1 MYFDCCGELHVCF
14 NPPTL
19 GKHKAF
25 SKFFFFFFLA
35 FANWKLLLWNL
46 PKGGSTVAMQ
56 VWMGGRWHALKCMPN
71 YFAVEG
77 LLLFKCADCNEML
90 RYWPPT
96 SHFCTKCAAPYTCK
110 CDLSGNGTRIQSHS
124 LYFGTSLVL
133 FVYAQLVFCLMIWCC
148 CLTKLMPHFLL
159 NLALLYKT
167 LHYCTTKLKGRQRE
181 TPYISLN
188 WQSILSELLLW

>member
-1 MYFDCCGELHVCF
+1 MHVSI
-14 NPPTL
+14 PQPQESI
-19 GKHKAF
+19 KHLA
-25 SKFFFFFFLA
+25 SFFFFSLHLLTG
-35 FANWKLLLWNL
+35 NLLWNL

-110 CDLSGNGTRIQSHS
+110 CDLSGNGTHIQSHS

-133 FVYAQLVFCLMIWCC
+133 LVMNHLM
-148 CLTKLMPHFLL
+148 LL
-159 NLALLYKT
+159 LNQTNATFSVNLALLYKT
-167 LHYCTTKLKGRQRE
+167 LHYCTTKLKGRQKE
-181 TPYISLN
+181 TLYVSLN